1 MVSISWLSLLIAPT
15 LVCPVFHDPSLVVTG
30 RKLCHVLHPSAGQVL
45 PLLPGGYCHRVYE
58 TQSVPY
64 FAQFPVVEID
74 HASVTFWAN
83 RLYRSDFA
91 RYGDQWDSAARQSH
105 VAFLLG
111 IHNGWIVPKSKF
123 SPLHISARSKDQMQH
138 PSPVRI
144 VNPFCN
150 AEVEH
155 ETHNA
160 GSTPE
165 SAKPRVT
172 IQSTTSSSVM
182 PVRITNQCVP

>member
-15 LVCPVFHDPSLVVTG
+15 LVCPVFHDPSLVATG
-30 RKLCHVLHPSAGQVL
+30 RKVCHVLHPCVRQVL

-111 IHNGWIVPKSKF
+111 VQNGWIVPKSKL
-123 SPLHISARSKDQMQH
+123 SSLHLAGRPARPAQP
-138 PSPVRI
+138 PSPVRVI
-144 VNPFCN
+144 NPFSN
-150 AEVEH
+150 EEAERKTLGAESTSGLAGAEV
-155 ETHNA
+155 
-160 GSTPE
+160 
-165 SAKPRVT
+165 R
-172 IQSTTSSSVM
+172 IQTMTSSSVM
-182 PVRITNQCVP
+182 PIRITNQFVP